1 MEPKPELF
9 LAISLAIFFT
19 CLALSFMYKK
29 GKKSKGIIL
38 PKDLK
43 GESSSEYA
51 ERKEDDH
58 RKFNNRKGW

>member
-1 MEPKPELF
+1 MDPKPELF
-9 LAISLAIFFT
+9 LVIALAIFFT
-19 CLALSFMYKK
+19 CLALSFMYKR

-43 GESSSEYA
+43 ESSSEYA

-58 RKFNNRKGW
+58 RKFNNRKGY

>member
-9 LAISLAIFFT
+9 LAISLAIFFI
-19 CLALSFMYKK
+19 CLILSFLYKR
-29 GKKSKGIIL
+29 GKKSKSIIL

-43 GESSSEYA
+43 ESSSQYI

-58 RKFNNRKGW
+58 RKFNKRKGW

>member
-9 LAISLAIFFT
+9 LAIVMAILFV
-19 CLALSFMYKK
+19 CLVLNFLYKR
-29 GKKSKGIIL
+29 GKKSKVIIF

-43 GESSSEYA
+43 ESSSQYA

-58 RKFNNRKGW
+58 RKFNNRKGY

>member
-9 LAISLAIFFT
+9 LAIVMAILFV
-19 CLALSFMYKK
+19 CLVLNFIYKR

-43 GESSSEYA
+43 ESSSQYV

-58 RKFNNRKGW
+58 RKFNNRKGY

>member
-9 LAISLAIFFT
+9 LAIVMAILFV
-19 CLALSFMYKK
+19 CLVLSFIYKR
-29 GKKSKGIIL
+29 GKKSKLIIL

-43 GESSSEYA
+43 ETPLQYV

-58 RKFNNRKGW
+58 RKFNNRKGY

>member
-9 LAISLAIFFT
+9 LAIALAIFFL
-19 CLALSFMYKK
+19 CLILSFLYKH
-29 GKKSKGIIL
+29 GKKSKSIIL

-43 GESSSEYA
+43 ESSSQYV

-58 RKFNNRKGW
+58 RKFNNRNGY

>member
-9 LAISLAIFFT
+9 LAIALAIFFA

-43 GESSSEYA
+43 ESSSEYV

>member
-9 LAISLAIFFT
+9 LAIAAALLIT
-19 CLALSFMYKK
+19 YLVLSFLYKR
-29 GKKSKGIIL
+29 GKKSKSIL
-38 PKDLK
+38 LPQDLK
-43 GESSSEYA
+43 ETPLQYV